1 MDQDFVAL
9 QWVTG
14 EIEQTS
20 EQFGKALLGYADDV
34 SDQTRL
40 RLALTHA
47 HQIHA
52 TLRLLDIASA
62 VQLAR
67 EVEEGVQAM
76 LHGRIPGSES
86 NLQVLLAAGLQ
97 LPGYL
102 RRIASQRQESPL
114 DVLSLVNE
122 LRVLR
127 GAEPLAMPDP
137 VIDTRALERGVDR
150 DATPANE
157 EELQTLRRG
166 RQKFQTEL
174 LGLLRGEAVSE
185 RLQTLQKLFSMLAD
199 CMRPGDH
206 RLWWQAC
213 AGVCEAVGAGGVTL
227 DTRVHEALREVDNEF
242 RANLALEQGF
252 YARAPAA
259 AAYDKLLSIIALSS
273 PVSAQLAEIQ
283 QRHHLRPDAAGARN
297 ATALD
302 DLGATGAAVDAIG
315 AELNVVL
322 ERLEAS
328 EGDAFTIGR
337 VLREVEPE
345 LRRIA
350 SVLAGLGYSEEHAL
364 LLPQLERIDAGLLS
378 GSALDERLTE
388 ISAALLDVDQRLAG
402 RAVAAG
408 KDSTRAESRRPP
420 LASAQVAV
428 CREVQA
434 GIDQIKQAVT
444 DYVSLR
450 EASVLEG
457 SDARLHAMGGAMLL
471 LGSNKA
477 AAVLADCEALV
488 VATAGGKRGAL
499 LPAEIEVFADALSS
513 VEYFLERLLIDKS
526 PADLVLAGAHESLR
540 QLLSASAE
548 AVVVVTPASAL
559 ADDFIGKMLLDHAP
573 ALSKPEP
580 EPVLPP
586 RHAAAPL
593 VRVEDEEPLDT
604 EIIEIFLEEAGEVL
618 EAIGAQLPAW
628 REAPGPGVP
637 LTELRRAFHT
647 LKGSGRMVG
656 AQVLGELAWSVE
668 NLLNR
673 VIERTLPANRETV
686 EAVERA
692 WRLMPSLVEA
702 FASRG
707 AVDRAAVD
715 QLQQAAQALARGEA
729 VAWGVAAGAAEP
741 AEEIASV
748 EATPEPEREP
758 EVVLELEPEFEVQTV
773 PEPQPEPQ
781 PEYAAAPVVRVEDE
795 EPLDA
800 EIIEIFLEEA
810 GEVLEAIGAQLPA
823 WREAPGPGVPLTE
836 LRRAFHTLKGS
847 GRMVGAQVL
856 GELAWSV
863 ENLLNRVIERTLP
876 ANRETVEAVERAWR
890 LMPSLVEAFASR
902 GAVDRTPVD
911 QLQQA
916 AQALARGEAVDWGVA
931 AGAAEPAAEI
941 ATPPPETAAI
951 ESAVPESEAVAEP
964 VEESATPEPE
974 IIWPVVEPVAQAAG
988 EVAVPAPE
996 PGITAPDAGPVEHI
1010 AAPAFEI
1017 EITGA
1022 EAEPAVESAMEAAP
1036 LAEES
1041 AAPDA
1046 EAAAEPQREPV
1057 IEVPPVAEVE
1067 VEPAPAE
1074 RPETEPFA
1082 PAHVPELV
1090 ELEDWLPELE
1100 AAELAVAAEAFDD
1113 SGAGSADRLLEIFID
1128 ETRGHVEALRAY
1140 LAEVSDG
1147 TITQT
1152 LMRTLHTLRGSAR
1165 VAGEDLIG
1173 DVLEPLEEFVSEAG
1187 LGGRLLAPPEIALL
1201 QRVCAFLVHML
1212 DARMQG
1218 HAPLDSEAA
1227 ALAEECRGLL
1237 AQPLAVP
1244 LAGAPAMSDARL
1256 ARFLEE
1262 SLEKLFHATTLLD
1275 AWSSARDEEASRAGL
1290 CDELLAIHQRAT
1302 QLEVNGVL
1310 DLSGPLLEA
1319 LAPAAQGREAP
1330 SAELF
1335 GLIKETLEAF
1345 LDVMDRLAAGQL
1357 PEAPAAIIERLR
1369 AYAAARAELPVAPAP
1384 AASAAAQSDDAGLEL
1399 LRVRVGRDLL
1409 QAETELLDIFIEEAD
1424 ELMVSI
1430 DESIDAWR
1438 HGRDD
1443 RGPFDNLQR
1452 YLHTL
1457 KGGARMAG
1465 LKYLGELSHN
1475 FETFLI
1481 NENLHFGG
1489 FGDNFF
1495 ERVAEFHEQL
1505 LRTMDMVKER
1515 PVLPVESV
1523 AIEDPEHAPV
1533 ELPEPARE
1541 VPPAEPEASVSAL
1554 EPLPPATA
1562 PAVAPPPER
1571 ATAMA
1576 AIAAARQPAITSSPA
1591 AKPRDEVVRVSA
1603 QLLEDLVNLAGETS
1617 ISRGRVEEQVSELG
1631 HLFEDMQGTIE
1642 RLQNQVRRLDIATE
1656 AQVLFR
1662 RERAEGAG
1670 LDGFDPLEMD
1680 RYSQLQQL
1688 SRSLVESASDL
1699 LDIKRSLAE
1708 KTRDLETVLI
1718 QQSRIN
1724 SQLQEGLMRSRMVPF
1739 ASILPRLKRVVRQV
1753 AGELGKRVEL
1763 ELGNLSGELDRGILE
1778 RVVAPLEHMLRN
1790 AVDHGIEARELR
1802 IAAGKDE
1809 TGLIQIDIAREG
1821 GDVLIAVAD
1830 DGAGVNLEGVRAKAI
1845 ERGLMGATSHLGD
1858 HEVLQFILHSGFS
1871 TASHVTQI
1879 SGRGVGMD
1887 VVSSEIRQMGGSLEI
1902 QTKPGA
1908 GTRFL
1913 IRLPFTVSVSRALM
1927 VAVGSDV
1934 YALPLNTVEGVARM
1948 RVDEL
1953 ERYSGPDASPFHYAG
1968 QSYQVRYLG
1977 SLLHPGEQMDLAN
1990 LGATIPVV
1998 LVRGGGQTLAV
2009 ALERLVGA
2017 REIVVKSLG
2026 PQFGAVPG
2034 LSGATV
2040 LGDGSVVLILD
2051 IPAMLRADVAR
2062 GVFAEAET
2070 SQIAPQEKTAR
2081 TPLIMVVDDSVTVR
2095 KVTTRILEREGM
2107 RVVSAKDGADAM
2119 TKLLDE
2125 VPDLMLLDIEM
2136 PHMDGFEVLS
2146 KVRLSEQLRHLPII
2160 MITSRTGEKHRERAL
2175 ALGADLYLGKPYQ
2188 ESVLMEHITTIL
2200 GRST

>member
-604 EIIEIFLEEAGEVL
+604 
-618 EAIGAQLPAW
+618 
-628 REAPGPGVP
+628 
-637 LTELRRAFHT
+637 
-647 LKGSGRMVG
+647 
-656 AQVLGELAWSVE
+656 
-668 NLLNR
+668 
-673 VIERTLPANRETV
+673 
-686 EAVERA
+686 
-692 WRLMPSLVEA
+692 
-702 FASRG
+702 
-707 AVDRAAVD
+707 
-715 QLQQAAQALARGEA
+715 
-729 VAWGVAAGAAEP
+729 
-741 AEEIASV
+741 
-748 EATPEPEREP
+748 
-758 EVVLELEPEFEVQTV
+758 
-773 PEPQPEPQ
+773 
-781 PEYAAAPVVRVEDE
+781 
-795 EPLDA
+795 

-1871 TASHVTQI
+1871 TATRVTQI

>member
-20 EQFGKALLGYADDV
+20 DQFGKALLGYADDI

-67 EVEEGVQAM
+67 EVEEGVQAV
-76 LHGRIPGSES
+76 LHGKIPGSEL

-102 RRIASQRQESPL
+102 RRIANQHQESPL
-114 DVLSLVNE
+114 DVLALVNE
-122 LRVLR
+122 LRAMR
-127 GAEPLAMPDP
+127 GVEPVTLPDP
-137 VIDTRALERGVDR
+137 VCDTGEAERG
-150 DATPANE
+150 
-157 EELQTLRRG
+157 
-166 RQKFQTEL
+166 
-174 LGLLRGEAVSE
+174 
-185 RLQTLQKLFSMLAD
+185 
-199 CMRPGDH
+199 
-206 RLWWQAC
+206 
-213 AGVCEAVGAGGVTL
+213 AG
-227 DTRVHEALREVDNEF
+227 
-242 RANLALEQGF
+242 
-252 YARAPAA
+252 
-259 AAYDKLLSIIALSS
+259 
-273 PVSAQLAEIQ
+273 
-283 QRHHLRPDAAGARN
+283 PDAAGSPGS
-297 ATALD
+297 TALD
-302 DLGATGAAVDAIG
+302 DLGATGAAVEAIG
-315 AELNVVL
+315 NDLSAVL
-322 ERLEAS
+322 ERLEAT
-328 EGDAFTIGR
+328 EGDAFSIGR
-337 VLREVEPE
+337 VLREVEPD
-345 LRRIA
+345 LRRLT
-350 SVLAGLGYSEEHAL
+350 SVLTGLGYSEEHEL

-378 GSALDERLTE
+378 GPALDERLTE
-388 ISAALLDVDQRLAG
+388 ISAALLEVDQRLAG

-420 LASAQVAV
+420 LAGARIAV
-428 CREVQA
+428 CREVQV
-434 GIDQIKQAVT
+434 GIEQIKQAVT
-444 DYVSLR
+444 DYVSSR
-450 EASVLEG
+450 EVRSLEG
-457 SDARLHAMGGAMLL
+457 SDARLHAMSGAMQL
-471 LGSNKA
+471 LGSKTA

-488 VATAGGKRGAL
+488 AAVAGGKREAL
-499 LPAEIEVFADALSS
+499 LSAEIDLFADALSS
-513 VEYFLERLLIDKS
+513 VEYFIERLLIDKA
-526 PADLVLAGAHESLR
+526 PADLVLASARASLR
-540 QLLSASAE
+540 ELLSLPMDALPAE
-548 AVVVVTPASAL
+548 TTALERVDDVIETTLLDAAPVVVEPVPKA
-559 ADDFIGKMLLDHAP
+559 
-573 ALSKPEP
+573 EP
-580 EPVLPP
+580 ESSPGLEPEWVAQPVYTSG
-586 RHAAAPL
+586 RAAP
-593 VRVEDEEPLDT
+593 VEDEEPLDA

-618 EAIGAQLPAW
+618 EAIAAQLPAWREAPGPGIPLTELRRAFHTLKGSGRMVGAQVLGELAWSIEQLLNRVIERTLQANRDVVEAVERAWRLMPSLVAAFAGRGAADRAAVEQLQQVAQALVRGESAEWGVVAEALAPVEEIVPAEVVPEREVILQPELEPELLRDREPHPEPMFEDGLVPSVEHEEPLDAEILEIFLEEAGEVLEAIAAQLPAW

-656 AQVLGELAWSVE
+656 AQLLGELAWSIE
-668 NLLNR
+668 QLLNR
-673 VIERTLPANRETV
+673 VVEHTLQANRDV
-686 EAVERA
+686 VAAVEQA
-692 WRLMPSLVEA
+692 WRLMPSLVAA
-702 FASRG
+702 FAGRG
-707 AVDRAAVD
+707 AADRV
-715 QLQQAAQALARGEA
+715 
-729 VAWGVAAGAAEP
+729 
-741 AEEIASV
+741 
-748 EATPEPEREP
+748 
-758 EVVLELEPEFEVQTV
+758 
-773 PEPQPEPQ
+773 
-781 PEYAAAPVVRVEDE
+781 
-795 EPLDA
+795 
-800 EIIEIFLEEA
+800 
-810 GEVLEAIGAQLPA
+810 
-823 WREAPGPGVPLTE
+823 
-836 LRRAFHTLKGS
+836 
-847 GRMVGAQVL
+847 
-856 GELAWSV
+856 
-863 ENLLNRVIERTLP
+863 
-876 ANRETVEAVERAWR
+876 AVE
-890 LMPSLVEAFASR
+890 
-902 GAVDRTPVD
+902 

-916 AQALARGEAVDWGVA
+916 AQALARGEAVDWGVVTRA
-931 AGAAEPAAEI
+931 TASAEEI
-941 ATPPPETAAI
+941 ATSAPEFEIAELETELVVELAEEVAA
-951 ESAVPESEAVAEP
+951 AVPAFEIPELEMESVAEP
-964 VEESATPEPE
+964 VEDGAALAPVAEIPEPE
-974 IIWPVVEPVAQAAG
+974 AEPETEWAL
-988 EVAVPAPE
+988 EVAAPTE
-996 PGITAPDAGPVEHI
+996 L
-1010 AAPAFEI
+1010 AAM
-1017 EITGA
+1017 
-1022 EAEPAVESAMEAAP
+1022 EAEPP
-1036 LAEES
+1036 LAEIPEAES
-1041 AAPDA
+1041 GAPAPD
-1046 EAAAEPQREPV
+1046 
-1057 IEVPPVAEVE
+1057 
-1067 VEPAPAE
+1067 
-1074 RPETEPFA
+1074 
-1082 PAHVPELV
+1082 LV

-1100 AAELAVAAEAFDD
+1100 AAELAVADVAIDEIEAGF
-1113 SGAGSADRLLEIFID
+1113 ADRLLEIFVD

-1140 LAEVSDG
+1140 LAAVGDG
-1147 TITQT
+1147 TVTQT

-1165 VAGEDLIG
+1165 VAGKDLIG
-1173 DVLEPLEEFVSEAG
+1173 DVLEPLDEFVSEAG
-1187 LGGRLLAPPEIALL
+1187 LGGCLLAPPEIALL
-1201 QRVCAFLVHML
+1201 QRVCDFLARML
-1212 DARMQG
+1212 EARMQG
-1218 HAPLDSEAA
+1218 DALLVAEAA
-1227 ALAEECRGLL
+1227 VLAQACRGLRV
-1237 AQPLAVP
+1237 QPVT
-1244 LAGAPAMSDARL
+1244 AGSGPQSGVSGMSDGRL

-1275 AWSSARDEEASRAGL
+1275 AWRSGHDEEFSRAGL
-1290 CDELLAIHQRAT
+1290 YGELLAIHQHAA
-1302 QLEVNGVL
+1302 QFDVNGVL
-1310 DLSGPLLEA
+1310 ELSAPLLEV
-1319 LAPAAQGREAP
+1319 LAPAAQGRETLA
-1330 SAELF
+1330 AELF
-1335 GLIKETLEAF
+1335 DLIKETLDAF
-1345 LDVMDRLAAGQL
+1345 LDVMDHLAAGQL
-1357 PEAPAAIIERLR
+1357 PEAPSAIIERLR
-1369 AYAAARAELPVAPAP
+1369 AYGAARAEILAPPAP
-1384 AASAAAQSDDAGLEL
+1384 AVVAIPQADAAAQDL
-1399 LRVRVGRDLL
+1399 LRIRVGRDLL

-1424 ELMVSI
+1424 ELMASI

-1438 HGRDD
+1438 HDRDGRE
-1443 RGPFDNLQR
+1443 PFDNLQR
-1452 YLHTL
+1452 CLHTL

-1465 LKYLGELSHN
+1465 LKYLGELSHD

-1481 NENLHFGG
+1481 NENLQFGG

-1495 ERVAEFHEQL
+1495 VRVAEFHEQL

-1515 PVLPVESV
+1515 PVLPVESGG
-1523 AIEDPEHAPV
+1523 IEAAEPSLP
-1533 ELPEPARE
+1533 ELPEITLEA
-1541 VPPAEPEASVSAL
+1541 PPAMAEVSATDAERVEPSASVAASQP
-1554 EPLPPATA
+1554 EISPVV
-1562 PAVAPPPER
+1562 AV
-1571 ATAMA
+1571 
-1576 AIAAARQPAITSSPA
+1576 IAAARRPGVVPPPV

-1617 ISRGRVEEQVSELG
+1617 ISRGRVEEQVSELS

-1699 LDIKRSLAE
+1699 LDIKRTLAE
-1708 KTRDLETVLI
+1708 KTRDLETVLV

-1763 ELGNLSGELDRGILE
+1763 ELGNMSGELDRGILE

-1790 AVDHGIEARELR
+1790 AVDHGIEARERR

-1809 TGLIQIDIAREG
+1809 AGLIQIEIAREG

-1845 ERGLMGATSHLGD
+1845 ERGLMDAGSSLGD

-1902 QTKPGA
+1902 HTNPGA

-1977 SLLHPGEQMDLAN
+1977 SLLHPDEQMDIGN

-2009 ALERLVGA
+2009 EVERLVGA

-2062 GVFAEAET
+2062 GVFAQADAT
-2070 SQIAPQEKTAR
+2070 RSAPQEKVTRA
-2081 TPLIMVVDDSVTVR
+2081 PLIMVVDDSVTVR

-2107 RVVSAKDGADAM
+2107 RVITAKDGADAM
-2119 TKLLDE
+2119 TRLLDE

-2175 ALGADLYLGKPYQ
+2175 SLGADLYLGKPYQ
-2188 ESVLMEHITTIL
+2188 ESVLMGHITTIL